1 VPADVLAAEA
11 LKTSAIEGETLD
23 PDTNFWGPDLDPF
36 SLLSFLLFSIAVNPS

>member
-1 VPADVLAAEA
+1 MAAEV

-36 SLLSFLLFSIAVNPS
+36 SSLSSPLFSITVNPS